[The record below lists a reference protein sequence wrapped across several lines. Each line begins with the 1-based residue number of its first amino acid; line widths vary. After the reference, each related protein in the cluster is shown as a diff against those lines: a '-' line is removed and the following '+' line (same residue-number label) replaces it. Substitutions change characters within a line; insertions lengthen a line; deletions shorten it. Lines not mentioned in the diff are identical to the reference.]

1 VGKSNQR
8 KHLTNIRSSGSD
20 DSIVLTPPIEITLER
35 GLEIIK
41 EDEFLEITPKS
52 IRLRKDHSIERKK
65 LKRKR
70 DRLTCC
76 IFFLLYDIIKL
87 WKII

>member
-76 IFFLLYDIIKL
+76 IFFYYMI
-87 WKII
+87 